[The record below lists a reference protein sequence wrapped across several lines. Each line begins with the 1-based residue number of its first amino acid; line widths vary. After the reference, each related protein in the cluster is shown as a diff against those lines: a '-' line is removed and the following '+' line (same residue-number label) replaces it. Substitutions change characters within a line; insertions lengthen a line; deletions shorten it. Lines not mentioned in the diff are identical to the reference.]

1 MSRVIRTAL
10 LDAAG
15 TAAYIAILVTG
26 AFYAP
31 TVDAA
36 EDVRSILI
44 PIGMLCLFVLS
55 AAVTGFLVFGRPLLW
70 YLDGQRKE
78 AVGLVSWTL
87 AFLAAIV
94 ALVFVAVLVV
104 ARY

>member
-1 MSRVIRTAL
+1 MNRVIRNAL

-15 TAAYIAILVTG
+15 TAAYIAVLVTA

-31 TVDAA
+31 TVDLA
-36 EDVRSILI
+36 DDIRSILI
-44 PIGMLCLFVLS
+44 PIGMLSLFVLS
-55 AAVTGFLVFGRPLLW
+55 AAVTSFLVFGRPLLW

-87 AFLAAIV
+87 AFFAIIV
-94 ALVFVAVLVV
+94 ALVFAAILVV
-104 ARY
+104 ARS